1 MTNASCGLNTCLHW
15 GRNSTLLSKALIVCF
30 VLVGLHVSCL
40 AATPNDPPETP
51 SKDIVYHIA
60 NMHEHPYFW
69 DVVVASVIGWLIGMV
84 KGFSGSKDWLEKYW
98 PRPPLVVIFLLDLV
112 IFVCVGGYIGTGIYN
127 PLTIVAAFA
136 AGISWPVGLGALV
149 TK

>member
-1 MTNASCGLNTCLHW
+1 MT
-15 GRNSTLLSKALIVCF
+15 LIGMQVLCF
-30 VLVGLHVSCL
+30 ANPQNGT
-40 AATPNDPPETP
+40 APDPP
-51 SKDIVYHIA
+51 KDIVYHIA
-60 NMHEHPYFW
+60 NMHNHPYFW

-98 PRPPLVVIFLLDLV
+98 PRPPLTVIFALDLV

-127 PLTIVAAFA
+127 PATIVAAFA